1 MIAGLIR
8 FRDENN
14 LSFCI
19 NSKENNNS
27 TLWTWIVY
35 CSTTKINYRI
45 AGDCCSTVIVDDT
58 RVVDGTGGVGDD
70 VEVINS
76 TAGVII
82 DLAAAVVRDSTTAVV
97 GNCIRVVDGAVG
109 VDGTRVGDHTTGEVG
124 NGTAVAKVT
133 RVVECTRVGDGT
145 KILEIARVGDGST

>member
-35 CSTTKINYRI
+35 CSTTKINYRL

-58 RVVDGTGGVGDD
+58 SVVDGTAGIRDD
-70 VEVINS
+70 VDAI
-76 TAGVII
+76 TDPTCGVA
-82 DLAAAVVRDSTTAVV
+82 DLATAHARHSTTA
-97 GNCIRVVDGAVG
+97 A
-109 VDGTRVGDHTTGEVG
+109 
-124 NGTAVAKVT
+124 AAPSP
-133 RVVECTRVGDGT
+133 
-145 KILEIARVGDGST
+145 LARHR

>member
-27 TLWTWIVY
+27 NLWTWIVY
-35 CSTTKINYRI
+35 CSTTKINYFI

-82 DLAAAVVRDSTTAVV
+82 DLAAAIVRDSTTAVV
-97 GNCIRVVDGAVG
+97 GNCTRVRNCTIG
-109 VDGTRVGDHTTGEVG
+109 VDGTVVRDGTARVVS
-124 NGTAVAKVT
+124 NSTAVANVAQVPE
-133 RVVECTRVGDGT
+133 RTRVGDGT
-145 KILEIARVGDGST
+145 KILEVARAFDGST